1 MSIIK
6 KIIILKSATKAF
18 NVILTCTRPLITELS
33 DKLRLK
39 HLSSKI
45 RSFPQLLYRFEDS
58 IRTTSAKCR
67 MEREVVHQMSSNI
80 LNT

>member
-33 DKLRLK
+33 DKLGLK
-39 HLSSKI
+39 YTLQPTT
-45 RSFPQLLYRFEDS
+45 FPDH
-58 IRTTSAKCR
+58 T
-67 MEREVVHQMSSNI
+67 M
-80 LNT
+80 